1 MQTSDLE
8 TFVTVVEE
16 MSFAG
21 ASERLKISASAVS
34 KRINRLEAHLG
45 VKLLQRTTRSLMLT
59 EAGARYLAEARLSVV
74 HASRAWDAATSL
86 QSQPQGTLRVHA
98 PMSFGKL
105 HLSHL
110 MPEFLRRYPLITL
123 DLSLS
128 DDTPDLLSR
137 GLDVAFTARPVQ
149 AESYIARK
157 LLELGSMVCA
167 SPAYCDERGK
177 PVDPADLA
185 THNCLIYTHRHNK
198 DAWCFAKGES
208 NIEVPVSGTF
218 RADSGEVIRDAAL
231 QGLGIARLPNFIADS
246 DIAAGH
252 LVEVLADYT
261 MPSRPLY
268 TIYPDRKLMPK
279 KLQVFLDFAAE
290 NLTIHHYA

>member
-8 TFVTVVEE
+8 TFVAVAEE

-45 VKLLQRTTRSLMLT
+45 VKLLQRSTRSLMLT
-59 EAGARYLAEARLSVV
+59 EAGARYLAGARLSVL
-74 HASRAWDAATSL
+74 HANRARDAATSL

-105 HLSHL
+105 HLSNL
-110 MPEFLRRYPLITL
+110 MPEFLKRYPSITL

-157 LLELGSMVCA
+157 LLELGSIVCA
-167 SPAYCDERGK
+167 SPAYCKEKGVPD
-177 PVDPADLA
+177 DPADLA
-185 THNCLIYTHRHNK
+185 AHNCLIYTHRHNK
-198 DAWCFAKGES
+198 DVWCFANGES
-208 NIEVPVSGTF
+208 NIEIPVSGNF
-218 RADSGEVIRDAAL
+218 RSDNGEVVRDAAL
-231 QGLGIARLPNFIADS
+231 QGLGVARLPNFIADN
-246 DIAAGH
+246 DIAAGR

-268 TIYPDRKLMPK
+268 ALYPDRKLMPK
-279 KLQVFLDFAAE
+279 KLQVFLDFVAK
-290 NLTIHHYA
+290 NLTIDLPA

>member
-8 TFVTVVEE
+8 TFVTVAEE

-59 EAGARYLAEARLSVV
+59 EAGARYLAEARLSVL
-74 HASRAWDAATSL
+74 HADRARDAATSL

-110 MPEFLRRYPLITL
+110 MPKFLKRYPSISM

-167 SPAYCDERGK
+167 SPAYCEERGT
-177 PVDPADLA
+177 PDEPSDLA
-185 THNCLIYTHRHNK
+185 AYNCLIYAHRHNK
-198 DAWCFAKGES
+198 DVWCFAEGES
-208 NIEVPVSGTF
+208 NIEVPVSGNF
-218 RADSGEVIRDAAL
+218 RSDNGEVIRDAAL
-231 QGLGIARLPNFIADS
+231 RGLGIARLPNFIADN
-246 DIAAGH
+246 DVAAGR
-252 LVEVLADYT
+252 LVEVLADHT

-268 TIYPDRKLMPK
+268 ALYPDRKLMPK
-279 KLQVFLDFAAE
+279 KLEVFLDFVAE
-290 NLTIHHYA
+290 NLVIERRT